1 MSTYASLD
9 DLRLEFEGELPE
21 TLDDHLQQ
29 KLDDA
34 EEILAS
40 YVRGRDLAAH
50 IAAGRTTPALVRL
63 VVCDMVLRVR
73 RNPGGVSQQSAGPFS
88 VNLDQ
93 AVASGKLYLTRDD
106 KRRLGLR
113 SGPVSVE
120 MVDDALPYL
129 AGSPRQPE
137 PVIRSNGPE
146 PEDHW

>member
-1 MSTYASLD
+1 MSTYASLE
-9 DLRLEFEGELPE
+9 DLRLEFEG
-21 TLDDHLQQ
+21 TLDEDQDERLQQ
-29 KLDDA
+29 KLDNA

-50 IAAGRTTPALVRL
+50 IAAGRTTTALVRL
-63 VVCDMVLRVR
+63 VVCDMVLRVL
-73 RNPGGVSQQSAGPFS
+73 RNPAGVSQQSAGPFS

-113 SGPVSVE
+113 AGPVSVE

-129 AGSPRQPE
+129 AGSPHRPE

-146 PEDHW
+146 PEDYW